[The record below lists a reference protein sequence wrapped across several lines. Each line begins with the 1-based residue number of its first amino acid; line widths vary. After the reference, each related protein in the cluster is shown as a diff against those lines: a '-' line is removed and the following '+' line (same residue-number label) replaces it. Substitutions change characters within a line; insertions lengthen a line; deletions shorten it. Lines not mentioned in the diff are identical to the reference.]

1 MRDLRVLVL
10 ARSTVMD
17 KPTIMTCAALVPV
30 DDILTIVGLK
40 LREPVRF
47 VPAEP
52 FTISVLLV
60 EPPNQVRMKRR
71 PLTT

>member
-17 KPTIMTCAALVPV
+17 KQTIMMCAALVPV
-30 DDILTIVGLK
+30 DDILTIVGPK
-40 LREPVRF
+40 LQERVRF
-47 VPAEP
+47 APAEP
-52 FTISVLLV
+52 FTISALLV
-60 EPPNQVRMKRR
+60 EPLKRVLMKRR